1 MTVHTVIRKIPFL
14 FRSQNMPGKVS
25 CLMFTVCILPA
36 ESNAIISVAVT
47 LGDFLMV
54 LGHVYVMLS
63 TLLQL

>member
-1 MTVHTVIRKIPFL
+1 
-14 FRSQNMPGKVS
+14 MPGKVS